1 MDRILPRL
9 IILSFFL
16 FNLEKETM
24 PFVHAFI
31 ETSDAFFDDILY
43 DLRNPDQNFGTR
55 WKRFSK
61 LNDYLRGFRRGELTG
76 K

>member
-1 MDRILPRL
+1 
-9 IILSFFL
+9 
-16 FNLEKETM
+16 M

-31 ETSDAFFDDILY
+31 ETSDAFYEDILY

-76 K
+76 TE